1 MDIYISEEAIV
12 GDLQKRFSEF
22 YPYLKLAF
30 YRNPHQLGECSPKEE
45 LVPAEMPIDK
55 IRMIHNSGWID
66 ISGYRMAAAVEHDF
80 KREFGLNVQVLRKSG
95 GLWLETTGT
104 DNWTLEELNVAGRP
118 AKRQRFQMPDE
129 MEEE

>member
-12 GDLQKRFSEF
+12 GDIQKRFREF

-30 YRNPHQLGECSPKEE
+30 YRNPHTEGKCSPKEE
-45 LVPAEMPIDK
+45 LVAPEMPIDK

-80 KREFGLNVQVLRKSG
+80 SREFGLNVQILRKSG

-104 DNWTLEELNVAGRP
+104 DSWTLEELNRAGRP
-118 AKRQRFQMPDE
+118 PKRQRFQLPDE